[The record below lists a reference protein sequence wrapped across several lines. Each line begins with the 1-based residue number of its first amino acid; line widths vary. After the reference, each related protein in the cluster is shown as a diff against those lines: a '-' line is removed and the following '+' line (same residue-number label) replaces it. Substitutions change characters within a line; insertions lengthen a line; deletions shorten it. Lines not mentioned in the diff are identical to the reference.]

1 MSNFSAIS
9 WREQVTFDE
18 MIMTSAFTKDFKI
31 SQGCNIKGK
40 EQKLVGSESGK
51 YVREE

>member
-1 MSNFSAIS
+1 VVDH
-9 WREQVTFDE
+9 QFDPW
-18 MIMTSAFTKDFKI
+18 SGQTKDFKI